1 MAAASRGCAAANDG
15 SGTEP
20 EGEQRGPQHW
30 LGNGDILSERCANS
44 KRTNTSRHCILTNSS
59 RGFAP
64 GKGILKAST
73 LRAELESIVGLSV
86 VPFDSWYVPPAL
98 SSDETVRGPAC
109 PLWADRF
116 GALTPPHSGRVTRYP
131 ERASGAFNA
140 LSEQLRTAGVCRHW

>member
-1 MAAASRGCAAANDG
+1 MRELKTDEYFKALYPDELVARFRAGERNF
-15 SGTEP
+15 
-20 EGEQRGPQHW
+20 EGVN
-30 LGNGDILSERCANS
+30 L
-44 KRTNTSRHCILTNSS
+44 
-59 RGFAP
+59 
-64 GKGILKAST
+64 

-140 LSEQLRTAGVCRHW
+140 LSEQLRTAGGCRHW